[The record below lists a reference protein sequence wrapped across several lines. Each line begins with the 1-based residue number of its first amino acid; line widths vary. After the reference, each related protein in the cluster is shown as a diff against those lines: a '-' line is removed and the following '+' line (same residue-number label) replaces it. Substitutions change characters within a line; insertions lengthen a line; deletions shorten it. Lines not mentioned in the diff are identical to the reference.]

1 MSGPTELS
9 GGRPYIDF
17 EVLRAAD
24 VPEFESEYSKD
35 YWDLVFEQLGKRA
48 LFKFGMVFLTLLY
61 GVAAFAPLLAN
72 GKPLSIESVAIGE
85 FSRAARVSPMASSAV
100 GVMGQTEEEF
110 AAEASSGPEDAPATR
125 YEKISAEY
133 DAAMLRVTTMRR
145 MLPDE
150 KAALLDPFVAA
161 FEAGLESL
169 KDGDDAAALAG
180 FEEAKTISRELRG
193 ELRAFDPERPDREG
207 IHLVARSASPLLE
220 SIAAWEVFL
229 MTIWLLVATWPI
241 WNRVCNA
248 VVLRGDRERVRSARR
263 WKLGAVLL
271 VAVVSAIG
279 WHARYGPV
287 AGFDASDY
295 KSGITDGS
303 IVLLAAGETTAS
315 LAPPPAPEGGDE
327 GGEESGD
334 GGEAAVEEA
343 AAPERD
349 VSGLV
354 TWALIPYSYDELH
367 EDEVFRAPTWTAA
380 GELDP
385 ETGRSVVAMER
396 MDESDDTGVSAE
408 ASPVQVRAGE
418 PPLNDPWRHLLGT
431 DASGR
436 DILTRMIWGARIS
449 LSVGILS
456 ALLLTIIGVVMGSLA
471 GYFGG
476 WVDTLIMRGI
486 EILQT
491 IPALFLILLALAFT
505 PPGTIPPMFAV
516 VIVIAVVRWT
526 GVARLVR
533 GEFMRLRDQEFVVA
547 AEALGF
553 SSRRTIFRHVLP
565 NAMSPVLVAAAFSV
579 AAGILTESAVSFL
592 GLGIKEP
599 QASWGGV
606 VNESRNVDLW
616 WIQVF
621 PGLAIFVT
629 VTCYNLVGDAI
640 RDAMDPKQRV

>member
-1 MSGPTELS
+1 VTEPVKQS
-9 GGRPYIDF
+9 GGRPHIDF
-17 EVLRAAD
+17 EVLRSAD

-48 LFKFGMVFLTLLY
+48 LFKVGIAVLTLLY

-72 GKPLSIESVAIGE
+72 GKPVSIESVAIGE
-85 FSRAARVSPMASSAV
+85 FGRAARVSPMASSAV
-100 GVMGQTEEEF
+100 GVMEQTEEEF
-110 AAEASSGPEDAPATR
+110 AATVDPGAEDAPATR
-125 YEKISAEY
+125 YEKIRTEY
-133 DAAMLRVTTMRR
+133 DAAMLRVETMRR
-145 MLPDE
+145 MLPE
-150 KAALLDPFVAA
+150 SEAAALDPFVAA
-161 FEAGLESL
+161 FERGLDALEE
-169 KDGDDAAALAG
+169 GDDAAALEG
-180 FEEAKTISRELRG
+180 FEEARAISRKLRR
-193 ELRAFDPERPDREG
+193 ELRAFDPDRPERGG
-207 IHLVARSASPLLE
+207 IHLVARRASPLLE

-229 MTIWLLVATWPI
+229 MAIWALVATWPL
-241 WNRVCNA
+241 WNPLVNRL
-248 VVLRGDRERVRSARR
+248 VLGGDRDRVRAARR
-263 WKLGAVLL
+263 WKLGAVTL
-271 VAVVSAIG
+271 VALACAFG
-279 WHARYGPV
+279 WHARFGPV
-287 AGFDASDY
+287 AGFDATDY

-303 IVLLAAGETTAS
+303 IVLLTAGETTEA
-315 LAPPPAPEGGDE
+315 LVPPL
-327 GGEESGD
+327 GED
-334 GGEAAVEEA
+334 GEPLEE
-343 AAPERD
+343 APERD

-354 TWALIPYSYDELH
+354 TWAPIPYSYDELH
-367 EDEVFRAPTWTAA
+367 EDEVFRAPTWSAA

-385 ETGRSVVAMER
+385 ETGKSVVAMAK

-408 ASPVQVRAGE
+408 ASPVTVRAGE
-418 PPLNDPWRHLLGT
+418 PPLNDPWRHVLGT

-436 DILTRMIWGARIS
+436 DILTRMVWGARIS

-456 ALLLTIIGVVMGSLA
+456 ALLLTIIGVVMGSVA

-621 PGLAIFVT
+621 PGLAIFLT

>member
-1 MSGPTELS
+1 MSEPVKQS
-9 GGRPYIDF
+9 GGRPHIDF
-17 EVLRAAD
+17 EILRGAD
-24 VPEFESEYSKD
+24 VPVFESEYSKD
-35 YWDLVFEQLGKRA
+35 YWDLVFEQLGRRA
-48 LFKFGMVFLTLLY
+48 LFKVGIAVLTLLY

-72 GKPLSIESVAIGE
+72 GKPLAIESVAIGE
-85 FSRAARVSPMASSAV
+85 FGRAARVSPMASSAV
-100 GVMGQTEEEF
+100 GVMEQTEEEY
-110 AAEASSGPEDAPATR
+110 AATVDPRTEDAPATR
-125 YEKISAEY
+125 YEKIQTEF
-133 DAAMLRVTTMRR
+133 DAAMLRVETMRR
-145 MLPDE
+145 MLPPE
-150 KAALLDPFVAA
+150 EAAALDPFVAA
-161 FEAGLESL
+161 FQRGLDALES
-169 KDGDDAAALAG
+169 GDDAAALEG
-180 FEEAKTISRELRG
+180 FEEARTISRELRR
-193 ELRAFDPERPDREG
+193 ELRAFDPDRPDRGG
-207 IHLVARSASPLLE
+207 IHLVARRATPLLE

-229 MTIWLLVATWPI
+229 MAVWVLIATWPL
-241 WNRVCNA
+241 WNRLVNR
-248 VVLRGDRERVRSARR
+248 VVLGGDRDRVRGARR
-263 WKLGAVLL
+263 WKLAAV
-271 VAVVSAIG
+271 VAVALVCAFG
-279 WHARYGPV
+279 WRARFGPV
-287 AGFDASDY
+287 AGFDATDY

-303 IVLLAAGETTAS
+303 IVLLAAGETTEA
-315 LAPPPAPEGGDE
+315 LVPALDE
-327 GGEESGD
+327 DGEPLED
-334 GGEAAVEEA
+334 
-343 AAPERD
+343 APERD
-349 VSGLV
+349 VTGLV
-354 TWALIPYSYDELH
+354 TWAPIPYSYDELH

-385 ETGRSVVAMER
+385 ETGKSVVAMAR
-396 MDESDDTGVSAE
+396 MDETDDTGVSAE
-408 ASPVQVRAGE
+408 ASPVTVRAGE
-418 PPLNDPWRHLLGT
+418 PPLNDPWRHVLGT

-436 DILTRMIWGARIS
+436 DILTRMVWGARIS

-456 ALLLTIIGVVMGSLA
+456 ALLLTIIGVVMGSVA

-621 PGLAIFVT
+621 PGLAIFLT